1 MELTTDVQAVKLA
14 VKDGNAVCPICGGL
28 TRTKI
33 LPTTQLVDFPLYCKR
48 CRHTTKISYRG
59 PERYRQS

>member
-1 MELTTDVQAVKLA
+1 MELTTTAQAVTIA
-14 VKDGNAVCPICGGL
+14 VKDGNAVCPVCGGL
-28 TRTKI
+28 TRVKL

-48 CRHTTKISYRG
+48 CRSTTKITYRG